1 MKLKH
6 KNPPVHIAII
16 MDGNGRWAENQGFSR
31 IVGHKKGVDSVK
43 NIIRYADKIG
53 IKYLTLFTF
62 SEENWNRPKLEVK
75 ALMKLLNTVIKDE
88 INHLIEQN
96 IKIKVIGDISKIP
109 KKTEINLKKAIDKT
123 KNNSGLT
130 LILAI
135 NYSGKW
141 DILNATKKILIDKN
155 QIDLKIF
162 NYNIFENYLTT
173 ANIPEPELIIRT
185 SGEHRIS
192 NFYLWQAAYSELFFT
207 DILWPD
213 FNKKELNNV
222 IFEFQNRERRF
233 GSL

>member
-1 MKLKH
+1 MDKQKKLP
-6 KNPPVHIAII
+6 NHIAII
-16 MDGNGRWAENQGFSR
+16 MDGNGRWAKQRNKNRIYGHNQA
-31 IVGHKKGVDSVK
+31 KKSVK
-43 NIIRYADKIG
+43 ECVEYCVEHKI
-53 IKYLTLFTF
+53 KFLSLFTF
-62 SEENWNRPKLEVK
+62 STENWNRPKLEVK

-109 KKTEINLKKAIDKT
+109 EKTEINLKKAIDKT

-207 DILWPD
+207 DVLWPD
-213 FNKKELNNV
+213 FNKKELNNA

>member
-1 MKLKH
+1 MDKQKKLPK
-6 KNPPVHIAII
+6 HIAII
-16 MDGNGRWAENQGFSR
+16 MDGNGRWAKQRNKNRIYGHNQA
-31 IVGHKKGVDSVK
+31 KKSVK
-43 NIIRYADKIG
+43 ECVEYCVEHKI
-53 IKYLTLFTF
+53 KFLSLFTF
-62 SEENWNRPKLEVK
+62 STENWNRPKLEVK
-75 ALMKLLNTVIKDE
+75 ALMKLLNIVLKEE
-88 INHLIEQN
+88 INHLIKQN
-96 IKIKVIGDISKIP
+96 IKVKVIGDISKIP
-109 KKTEINLKKAIDKT
+109 EKTEINLKKAIDKT

-141 DILNATKKILIDKN
+141 DILNATKKILLDKN
-155 QIDLKIF
+155 RINLKNF
-162 NYNIFENYLTT
+162 NDNIFENYLTT

-213 FNKKELNNV
+213 FNKKELNNA

>member
-1 MKLKH
+1 MDKQKKLP
-6 KNPPVHIAII
+6 NHIAII
-16 MDGNGRWAENQGFSR
+16 MDGNGRWAKQRNKNRIYGHNQA
-31 IVGHKKGVDSVK
+31 KKSVK
-43 NIIRYADKIG
+43 ECVEYCVKHKI
-53 IKYLTLFTF
+53 KFLSLFTF
-62 SEENWNRPKLEVK
+62 STENWNRPKLEVK
-75 ALMKLLNTVIKDE
+75 ALMKLLNIVLKEE
-88 INHLIEQN
+88 INHLIKQN
-96 IKIKVIGDISKIP
+96 IKVKVIGDISKIP
-109 KKTEINLKKAIDKT
+109 EKTEINLKKAIDKT

-141 DILNATKKILIDKN
+141 DILNATKKILLDKN
-155 QIDLKIF
+155 RINLKNF
-162 NYNIFENYLTT
+162 NDNIFENYLTT

-213 FNKKELNNV
+213 FNKKELNNG

>member
-1 MKLKH
+1 MDKQKKLP
-6 KNPPVHIAII
+6 NHIAII
-16 MDGNGRWAENQGFSR
+16 MDGNGRWAKQRNKNR
-31 IVGHKKGVDSVK
+31 IYGHNKAKKSVK
-43 NIIRYADKIG
+43 ECVEYCVEHKI
-53 IKYLTLFTF
+53 KFLSLFTF
-62 SEENWNRPKLEVK
+62 STENWNRPKLEVK
-75 ALMKLLNTVIKDE
+75 ALMKLLNIVLKEE
-88 INHLIEQN
+88 INHLIKQN
-96 IKIKVIGDISKIP
+96 IKVKVIGDISKIP
-109 KKTEINLKKAIDKT
+109 EKTEMNLKKAIDKT

-141 DILNATKKILIDKN
+141 DILNATKKILLDKN

-162 NYNIFENYLTT
+162 NDNIFENYLTT

-213 FNKKELNNV
+213 FNKKELNNA

>member
-1 MKLKH
+1 
-6 KNPPVHIAII
+6 
-16 MDGNGRWAENQGFSR
+16 
-31 IVGHKKGVDSVK
+31 
-43 NIIRYADKIG
+43 
-53 IKYLTLFTF
+53 
-62 SEENWNRPKLEVK
+62 
-75 ALMKLLNTVIKDE
+75 MKLLNTVIKDE

-96 IKIKVIGDISKIP
+96 IKNKVIGDISKIP
-109 KKTEINLKKAIDKT
+109 EKTEINLKKAIDKT

>member
-1 MKLKH
+1 MDKQKKLP
-6 KNPPVHIAII
+6 NHIAII
-16 MDGNGRWAENQGFSR
+16 MDGNGRWAKQRNKNR
-31 IVGHKKGVDSVK
+31 IYGHNKAKKSVK
-43 NIIRYADKIG
+43 ECVEYCVEHKI
-53 IKYLTLFTF
+53 KFLSLFTF
-62 SEENWNRPKLEVK
+62 STENWNRPKLEVK
-75 ALMKLLNTVIKDE
+75 ALMKLLNIVIKEE
-88 INHLIEQN
+88 INPLIKQN
-96 IKIKVIGDISKIP
+96 IKVKVIGDISKIP
-109 KKTEINLKKAIDKT
+109 EKTEINLKKAIDKT

-141 DILNATKKILIDKN
+141 DILNATKKILLDKN
-155 QIDLKIF
+155 RIDLKIF
-162 NYNIFENYLTT
+162 NDNIFENYLTT

-213 FNKKELNNV
+213 FNKKELNNA

>member
-1 MKLKH
+1 MDKQKKLP
-6 KNPPVHIAII
+6 NHIAII
-16 MDGNGRWAENQGFSR
+16 MDGNGRWAKQRNKNRIYGHNQA
-31 IVGHKKGVDSVK
+31 KKSVK
-43 NIIRYADKIG
+43 ECVEYCVEHKI
-53 IKYLTLFTF
+53 KFLSLFTF
-62 SEENWNRPKLEVK
+62 STENWNRPKLEVK

-109 KKTEINLKKAIDKT
+109 EKTEINLKKAIDKT

-162 NYNIFENYLTT
+162 NYNVFENYLTT

-213 FNKKELNNV
+213 FNKKELNNA

>member
-1 MKLKH
+1 MDKQKKLP
-6 KNPPVHIAII
+6 NHIAII
-16 MDGNGRWAENQGFSR
+16 MDGNGRWAKQRNKNRIYGHNQA
-31 IVGHKKGVDSVK
+31 KKSVK
-43 NIIRYADKIG
+43 ECVEYCVEHKI
-53 IKYLTLFTF
+53 KFLSLFTF
-62 SEENWNRPKLEVK
+62 STENWNRPKLEVK
-75 ALMKLLNTVIKDE
+75 GLMKLLNIVIKDE

-162 NYNIFENYLTT
+162 NDNIFENYLTT

-192 NFYLWQAAYSELFFT
+192 NFYLWQAAYSELFFI

>member
-1 MKLKH
+1 
-6 KNPPVHIAII
+6 
-16 MDGNGRWAENQGFSR
+16 
-31 IVGHKKGVDSVK
+31 
-43 NIIRYADKIG
+43 
-53 IKYLTLFTF
+53 
-62 SEENWNRPKLEVK
+62 
-75 ALMKLLNTVIKDE
+75 MKLLNIVIKDE

-162 NYNIFENYLTT
+162 NDNIFENYLTT

-185 SGEHRIS
+185 SGEHRLS
-192 NFYLWQAAYSELFFT
+192 NFYLWQAAYSELFFI

>member
-1 MKLKH
+1 MDKQKKLP
-6 KNPPVHIAII
+6 NHIAII
-16 MDGNGRWAENQGFSR
+16 MDGNGRWAKQRNKNRIFGHNQA
-31 IVGHKKGVDSVK
+31 KKSVK
-43 NIIRYADKIG
+43 ECVEYCVEHKI
-53 IKYLTLFTF
+53 KFLSLFTF
-62 SEENWNRPKLEVK
+62 STENWNRPKLEVK

-109 KKTEINLKKAIDKT
+109 EKTEINLKKAIDKT

-141 DILNATKKILIDKN
+141 DILNATKKILLDKN
-155 QIDLKIF
+155 RINLKIF
-162 NYNIFENYLTT
+162 NDNIFENYLTT

-213 FNKKELNNV
+213 FNKKELNNA

>member
-1 MKLKH
+1 MDKQKKLP
-6 KNPPVHIAII
+6 NHIAII
-16 MDGNGRWAENQGFSR
+16 MDGNGRWAKQRNKNR
-31 IVGHKKGVDSVK
+31 IYGHNKAKKSVK
-43 NIIRYADKIG
+43 ECVEYCVEHKI
-53 IKYLTLFTF
+53 KFLSLFTF
-62 SEENWNRPKLEVK
+62 STENWNRPKLEVK
-75 ALMKLLNTVIKDE
+75 ALMKLLNIVIKDE
-88 INHLIEQN
+88 INNLIQQN
-96 IKIKVIGDISKIP
+96 IKIKVIGDLNKIP
-109 KKTEINLKKAIDKT
+109 EKTAINLKKSIDKT

-141 DILNATKKILIDKN
+141 DILNATKKILLDKN

-162 NYNIFENYLTT
+162 NDNIFENYLTT

-213 FNKKELNNV
+213 FNKKELNNA

>member
-1 MKLKH
+1 MDKQKKLP
-6 KNPPVHIAII
+6 NHIAII
-16 MDGNGRWAENQGFSR
+16 MDGNGRWAKQRKKNRIYGHNQA
-31 IVGHKKGVDSVK
+31 KKSVK
-43 NIIRYADKIG
+43 ECVEYCVEHKI
-53 IKYLTLFTF
+53 KFLSLFTF
-62 SEENWNRPKLEVK
+62 STENWNRPKLEVK
-75 ALMKLLNTVIKDE
+75 ALMKLLNIVIKDE

-109 KKTEINLKKAIDKT
+109 EKTEINLKKAIDKT

-213 FNKKELNNV
+213 FNKKELNNA

>member
-1 MKLKH
+1 MDKQKKLP
-6 KNPPVHIAII
+6 NHIAII
-16 MDGNGRWAENQGFSR
+16 MDGNGRWAKQRNKNRIYGHNQA
-31 IVGHKKGVDSVK
+31 KKSVK
-43 NIIRYADKIG
+43 ECVEYCVEHKI
-53 IKYLTLFTF
+53 KFLSLFTF
-62 SEENWNRPKLEVK
+62 STENWNRPKLEVK
-75 ALMKLLNTVIKDE
+75 ALMKLLNIVLKEE
-88 INHLIEQN
+88 INHLIKQN
-96 IKIKVIGDISKIP
+96 IKVKVIGDISKIP
-109 KKTEINLKKAIDKT
+109 EKTEMNLKKAIDKT

-141 DILNATKKILIDKN
+141 DILNATKKILLDKN
-155 QIDLKIF
+155 RINLKIF
-162 NYNIFENYLTT
+162 NDNIFENYLTT

-213 FNKKELNNV
+213 FNKKELNNA
-222 IFEFQNRERRF
+222 IFEFQKRERRF

>member
-1 MKLKH
+1 MDKQKKLP
-6 KNPPVHIAII
+6 NHIAII
-16 MDGNGRWAENQGFSR
+16 MDGNGRWAKQRNKNRIYGHNQA
-31 IVGHKKGVDSVK
+31 KKSVK
-43 NIIRYADKIG
+43 ECVEYCVEHKI
-53 IKYLTLFTF
+53 KFLSLFTF
-62 SEENWNRPKLEVK
+62 STENWNRPKLEVK
-75 ALMKLLNTVIKDE
+75 ALMKLLNIVIKEE
-88 INHLIEQN
+88 INHLIKQN
-96 IKIKVIGDISKIP
+96 IKVKVIGDISKIP
-109 KKTEINLKKAIDKT
+109 EKTEMNLKKAIDKT

-162 NYNIFENYLTT
+162 NYNVFENYLTT

-213 FNKKELNNV
+213 FNKKELNNA

>member
-1 MKLKH
+1 MDKQKKLP
-6 KNPPVHIAII
+6 NHIAII
-16 MDGNGRWAENQGFSR
+16 MDGNGRWAKQRNKNRIYGHNQA
-31 IVGHKKGVDSVK
+31 KKSVK
-43 NIIRYADKIG
+43 ECVEYCVEHKI
-53 IKYLTLFTF
+53 KFLSLFTF
-62 SEENWNRPKLEVK
+62 STENWNRPKLEVK
-75 ALMKLLNTVIKDE
+75 ALMKLLNIVIKEE
-88 INHLIEQN
+88 INPLIKQN
-96 IKIKVIGDISKIP
+96 IKVKVIGDISKIP
-109 KKTEINLKKAIDKT
+109 EKTEINLKKAIDKT

-141 DILNATKKILIDKN
+141 DILNATKKILLDKN
-155 QIDLKIF
+155 RINLKIF
-162 NYNIFENYLTT
+162 NDNIFENYLTT

-213 FNKKELNNV
+213 FNKKELNNA

>member
-1 MKLKH
+1 MDKQKKLP
-6 KNPPVHIAII
+6 NHIAII
-16 MDGNGRWAENQGFSR
+16 MDGNGRWAKQRNKNRIYGHNQA
-31 IVGHKKGVDSVK
+31 KKSVK
-43 NIIRYADKIG
+43 ECVEYCVEHKI
-53 IKYLTLFTF
+53 KFLSLFTF
-62 SEENWNRPKLEVK
+62 STENWDRPKLEVK
-75 ALMKLLNTVIKDE
+75 ALMKLLNIVLKEE
-88 INHLIEQN
+88 INHLIKQN
-96 IKIKVIGDISKIP
+96 IKVKVIGDISKIP
-109 KKTEINLKKAIDKT
+109 EKTEINLKKAIDKT

-141 DILNATKKILIDKN
+141 DILNATKKILLDKN
-155 QIDLKIF
+155 RINLKIF
-162 NYNIFENYLTT
+162 NDNIFENYLTT

-213 FNKKELNNV
+213 FNKKELNNA

>member
-1 MKLKH
+1 MDKQKKLP
-6 KNPPVHIAII
+6 NHIAII
-16 MDGNGRWAENQGFSR
+16 MDGNGRWAKQRNKNRIYGHNQA
-31 IVGHKKGVDSVK
+31 KKSVK
-43 NIIRYADKIG
+43 ECVEYCVEHKI
-53 IKYLTLFTF
+53 KFLSLFTF
-62 SEENWNRPKLEVK
+62 STENWNRPKLEVK
-75 ALMKLLNTVIKDE
+75 ALMKLLNIVVKEE
-88 INHLIEQN
+88 INHLIKQN
-96 IKIKVIGDISKIP
+96 IKVKIIGDISKIP
-109 KKTEINLKKAIDKT
+109 EKTEINLKKAIDKT

-141 DILNATKKILIDKN
+141 DILNATKKILLDKN
-155 QIDLKIF
+155 RINLKNF
-162 NYNIFENYLTT
+162 NDNIFENYLTT

>member
-1 MKLKH
+1 MDKQKKLP
-6 KNPPVHIAII
+6 NHIAII
-16 MDGNGRWAENQGFSR
+16 MDGNGRWAKQRNKNRIYGHNQA
-31 IVGHKKGVDSVK
+31 KKSVK
-43 NIIRYADKIG
+43 ECVEYCVEHKI
-53 IKYLTLFTF
+53 KFLSLFTF
-62 SEENWNRPKLEVK
+62 STENWNRPKLEVK
-75 ALMKLLNTVIKDE
+75 GLMKLLNIVIKDE

-162 NYNIFENYLTT
+162 NDNIFENYLTT

-185 SGEHRIS
+185 SGEHRLS
-192 NFYLWQAAYSELFFT
+192 NFYLWQAAYSELFFI

-222 IFEFQNRERRF
+222 IFEFQNRDRRF

>member
-1 MKLKH
+1 MDKQKKLP
-6 KNPPVHIAII
+6 NHIAII
-16 MDGNGRWAENQGFSR
+16 MDGNGRWAKQRNKNRIYGHNQA
-31 IVGHKKGVDSVK
+31 KKSVK
-43 NIIRYADKIG
+43 ECIEYCVEHKI
-53 IKYLTLFTF
+53 KFLSLFTF
-62 SEENWNRPKLEVK
+62 STENWNRPKLEVK
-75 ALMKLLNTVIKDE
+75 GLMKLLNTVIKDE

-96 IKIKVIGDISKIP
+96 IKIKIIGDISKIP

-155 QIDLKIF
+155 QINLKIF
-162 NYNIFENYLTT
+162 NDNIFENYLTT

-185 SGEHRIS
+185 SGEHRLS
-192 NFYLWQAAYSELFFT
+192 NFYLWQAAYSELFFI

>member
-1 MKLKH
+1 MDKQKKLP
-6 KNPPVHIAII
+6 NHIAII
-16 MDGNGRWAENQGFSR
+16 MDGNGRWAKQRNKNRIYGHNQA
-31 IVGHKKGVDSVK
+31 KKSVK
-43 NIIRYADKIG
+43 ECVEYCVEHKI
-53 IKYLTLFTF
+53 KFLSLFTF
-62 SEENWNRPKLEVK
+62 STENWNRPKLEVK

>member
-1 MKLKH
+1 MDKQKKLP
-6 KNPPVHIAII
+6 NHIAII
-16 MDGNGRWAENQGFSR
+16 MDGNGRWAKQRNKNRIYGHNQA
-31 IVGHKKGVDSVK
+31 KKSVK
-43 NIIRYADKIG
+43 ECVEYCVEHKI
-53 IKYLTLFTF
+53 KFLSLFTF
-62 SEENWNRPKLEVK
+62 STENWNRPKLEVK
-75 ALMKLLNTVIKDE
+75 ALMKLLNIVIKEE
-88 INHLIEQN
+88 INHLIKQN
-96 IKIKVIGDISKIP
+96 IKVKVIGDISKIP
-109 KKTEINLKKAIDKT
+109 EKTEINLKKAIDKT

-141 DILNATKKILIDKN
+141 DILNATKKILLDKN
-155 QIDLKIF
+155 RINLKIF
-162 NYNIFENYLTT
+162 NDNIFENYLTT

-213 FNKKELNNV
+213 FNKKELNNA
-222 IFEFQNRERRF
+222 IFEFQNRKRRF

>member
-1 MKLKH
+1 MDKQKKLP
-6 KNPPVHIAII
+6 NHIAII
-16 MDGNGRWAENQGFSR
+16 MDGNGRWAKQRNKNRIYGHNQA
-31 IVGHKKGVDSVK
+31 KKSVK
-43 NIIRYADKIG
+43 ECIEYCVEHKI
-53 IKYLTLFTF
+53 KFLSLFTF
-62 SEENWNRPKLEVK
+62 STENWNRPKLEVK
-75 ALMKLLNTVIKDE
+75 GLMKLLNTVIKDE

-96 IKIKVIGDISKIP
+96 IKIKIIGDISKIP

-162 NYNIFENYLTT
+162 NDNIFENYLTT

-185 SGEHRIS
+185 SGEHRLS
-192 NFYLWQAAYSELFFT
+192 NFYLWQAAYSELFFI

>member
-1 MKLKH
+1 MDKQKKLP
-6 KNPPVHIAII
+6 NHIAII
-16 MDGNGRWAENQGFSR
+16 MDGNGRWAKQRNKNRIYGHNQA
-31 IVGHKKGVDSVK
+31 KKSVK
-43 NIIRYADKIG
+43 ECVEYCVEHKI
-53 IKYLTLFTF
+53 KFLSLFTF
-62 SEENWNRPKLEVK
+62 STENWNRPKLEVK

-109 KKTEINLKKAIDKT
+109 EKTEINLKKAIDKT

-162 NYNIFENYLTT
+162 NYNVFENYLTT

>member
-1 MKLKH
+1 MDKQKKLP
-6 KNPPVHIAII
+6 NHIAII
-16 MDGNGRWAENQGFSR
+16 MDGNGRWAKQRNKNRIYGHNQA
-31 IVGHKKGVDSVK
+31 KKSVK
-43 NIIRYADKIG
+43 ECVEYCVEHKI
-53 IKYLTLFTF
+53 KFLSLFTF
-62 SEENWNRPKLEVK
+62 STENWNRPKLEVK

-109 KKTEINLKKAIDKT
+109 EKTEINLKKAIDKT

>member
-1 MKLKH
+1 MDKQKKLP
-6 KNPPVHIAII
+6 NHIAII
-16 MDGNGRWAENQGFSR
+16 MDGNGRWAKQRNKNRIYGHNQA
-31 IVGHKKGVDSVK
+31 KKSVK
-43 NIIRYADKIG
+43 ECVEYCVEHKI
-53 IKYLTLFTF
+53 KFLSLFTF
-62 SEENWNRPKLEVK
+62 STENWNRPKLEVK
-75 ALMKLLNTVIKDE
+75 ALMKLLNIVIKDE

-109 KKTEINLKKAIDKT
+109 EKTEINLKKAIDKT

-141 DILNATKKILIDKN
+141 DILNATKKILLDKN
-155 QIDLKIF
+155 RINLKIF
-162 NYNIFENYLTT
+162 NDNIFENYLTT

-192 NFYLWQAAYSELFFT
+192 NFYLWQAAYSEFFFT

-213 FNKKELNNV
+213 FNKKELNNA

>member
-1 MKLKH
+1 MDKQKKLP
-6 KNPPVHIAII
+6 NHIAII
-16 MDGNGRWAENQGFSR
+16 MDGNGRWAKQRNKNRIYGHNQA
-31 IVGHKKGVDSVK
+31 KKSVK
-43 NIIRYADKIG
+43 ECVEYCVEHKI
-53 IKYLTLFTF
+53 KFLSLFTF
-62 SEENWNRPKLEVK
+62 STENWNRPKLEVK
-75 ALMKLLNTVIKDE
+75 ALMKLLNIVIEDE

-109 KKTEINLKKAIDKT
+109 VKTEINLKKAIDKT

-141 DILNATKKILIDKN
+141 DILNATKKILLDKN

-162 NYNIFENYLTT
+162 NDNIFENYLTT
-173 ANIPEPELIIRT
+173 TNIPEPELIIRT
-185 SGEHRIS
+185 SGEHRLS

-213 FNKKELNNV
+213 FNKKELNNA

>member
-1 MKLKH
+1 MDKQKKLP
-6 KNPPVHIAII
+6 NHIAII
-16 MDGNGRWAENQGFSR
+16 MDGNGRWAKQRNKNRIYGHNQA
-31 IVGHKKGVDSVK
+31 KKSVK
-43 NIIRYADKIG
+43 ECVEYCVEHKI
-53 IKYLTLFTF
+53 KFLSLFTF
-62 SEENWNRPKLEVK
+62 STENWNRPKLEVK
-75 ALMKLLNTVIKDE
+75 ALMKLLNIVIKDE
-88 INHLIEQN
+88 INNLIQQN
-96 IKIKVIGDISKIP
+96 IKVKVIGNLNKIP
-109 KKTEINLKKAIDKT
+109 EKTEINLKKAIDKT

-141 DILNATKKILIDKN
+141 DILNATKKILLDKN
-155 QIDLKIF
+155 LINLKIF
-162 NYNIFENYLTT
+162 NDNIFENYLTT

-213 FNKKELNNV
+213 FNKKELNNA

-233 GSL
+233 GGL

>member
-1 MKLKH
+1 MNKQKKLP
-6 KNPPVHIAII
+6 NHIAII
-16 MDGNGRWAENQGFSR
+16 MDGNGRWAKQRNKNRIYGHNQA
-31 IVGHKKGVDSVK
+31 KKSVK
-43 NIIRYADKIG
+43 ECVEYCVEHKI
-53 IKYLTLFTF
+53 KFLSLFTF
-62 SEENWNRPKLEVK
+62 STENWNRPKLEVK
-75 ALMKLLNTVIKDE
+75 ALMKLLNIVIKEE
-88 INHLIEQN
+88 INNLIKQN

-109 KKTEINLKKAIDKT
+109 EKTAMNLKKAIDKT

-141 DILNATKKILIDKN
+141 DILNATKKILLDKN

-162 NYNIFENYLTT
+162 NANIFENYLTT
-173 ANIPEPELIIRT
+173 VNIPEPELIIRT

-213 FNKKELNNV
+213 FNKKELNNA

>member
-1 MKLKH
+1 MFNYLYTKH
-6 KNPPVHIAII
+6 K
-16 MDGNGRWAENQGFSR
+16 
-31 IVGHKKGVDSVK
+31 
-43 NIIRYADKIG
+43 
-53 IKYLTLFTF
+53 IKFLSLFTF
-62 SEENWNRPKLEVK
+62 STENWNRPKLEVK
-75 ALMKLLNTVIKDE
+75 ALMKLLNIVIKDE
-88 INHLIEQN
+88 INNLIQQN
-96 IKIKVIGDISKIP
+96 IKIKVIGDLNKIP
-109 KKTEINLKKAIDKT
+109 EKTAINLKKSIDKT

-141 DILNATKKILIDKN
+141 DILNATKKILLDKN

-162 NYNIFENYLTT
+162 NDNIFENYLTT

-213 FNKKELNNV
+213 FNKKELNNA

>member
-1 MKLKH
+1 MDKQKKLP
-6 KNPPVHIAII
+6 NHIAII
-16 MDGNGRWAENQGFSR
+16 MDGNGRWAKQRNKNRIYGHNQA
-31 IVGHKKGVDSVK
+31 KKSVK
-43 NIIRYADKIG
+43 ECVEYCVEHKI
-53 IKYLTLFTF
+53 KFLSLFTF
-62 SEENWNRPKLEVK
+62 STENWNRPKLEIK
-75 ALMKLLNTVIKDE
+75 ALMKLLNIIIKEE
-88 INHLIEQN
+88 INHLIKQN
-96 IKIKVIGDISKIP
+96 IKVKVIGDISKIP
-109 KKTEINLKKAIDKT
+109 EKTEINLKKAIDKT

-141 DILNATKKILIDKN
+141 DILNATKKILLDKN
-155 QIDLKIF
+155 LINLKIF
-162 NYNIFENYLTT
+162 NDNIFENYLTT

-213 FNKKELNNV
+213 FNKKELNNA
-222 IFEFQNRERRF
+222 IFEFQNRKRRF

>member
-1 MKLKH
+1 MDKQKKLPK
-6 KNPPVHIAII
+6 HIAII
-16 MDGNGRWAENQGFSR
+16 MDGNGRWAKQRNKNRIYGHNQA
-31 IVGHKKGVDSVK
+31 KKSVK
-43 NIIRYADKIG
+43 ECVEYCVKHKI
-53 IKYLTLFTF
+53 KFLSLFTF
-62 SEENWNRPKLEVK
+62 STENWNRPKLEVK
-75 ALMKLLNTVIKDE
+75 ALMKLLNIVLKEE
-88 INHLIEQN
+88 INHLIKQN
-96 IKIKVIGDISKIP
+96 IKVKVIGDISKIP
-109 KKTEINLKKAIDKT
+109 EKTEINLKKAIDKT

-141 DILNATKKILIDKN
+141 DILNATKKILLDKN
-155 QIDLKIF
+155 RINLKNF
-162 NYNIFENYLTT
+162 NDNIFENYLTT

-213 FNKKELNNV
+213 FNKKELNNA

>member
-1 MKLKH
+1 MDKQKKLP
-6 KNPPVHIAII
+6 NHIAII
-16 MDGNGRWAENQGFSR
+16 MDGNGRWAKQRKKNRIYGHNQA
-31 IVGHKKGVDSVK
+31 KKSVK
-43 NIIRYADKIG
+43 ECVEYCVEHKI
-53 IKYLTLFTF
+53 KFLSLFTF
-62 SEENWNRPKLEVK
+62 STENWNRPKLEVK

-109 KKTEINLKKAIDKT
+109 EKTEINLKKAIDKT

-162 NYNIFENYLTT
+162 NYNVFENYLTT

-213 FNKKELNNV
+213 FNKKELNNA